1 MNNLLSSGVAARGA
15 IVIAA
20 ASTVGRAVRQALED
34 GV

>member
-1 MNNLLSSGVAARGA
+1 MTILEVRAARGA

-20 ASTVGRAVRQALED
+20 ASSVGRALRQALED